1 MNPKTYEFTAEI
13 KKVPDLDGAYIEFPY
28 DVKEE
33 FGKGRVPVTAT
44 FDGLAYDGSLV
55 RMKTPC
61 HIIGLRKDIRAAIG
75 KQPGDTIQV
84 TIQER
89 DPKQPKTNAVVY
101 SGKAGKKS
109 DSKITQETAV
119 KPKTTSKKA
128 AVSKS
133 APANSEDTA
142 AVEAYLNAQ
151 PLERQA
157 ILRKV
162 QQVIHQ
168 AAPDALE
175 KISYG
180 MPTFWQEKNL
190 VHFANFE
197 NHLGFYPTPP
207 AIEHFAQELAGFKTS
222 KGAVQ
227 FPYAKEIPY
236 DLIEEITRWQ
246 VARQIKGE

>member
-89 DPKQPKTNAVVY
+89 DPKQPKTNAVY

-109 DSKITQETAV
+109 DSKTKQGTAA
-119 KPKTTSKKA
+119 KIKTTSKKA
-128 AVSKS
+128 AASKK
-133 APANSEDTA
+133 APVNSEDVA

-151 PLERQA
+151 PLERQT

-162 QQVIHQ
+162 QQVIRQ
-168 AAPDALE
+168 SSPRCT
-175 KISYG
+175 G
-180 MPTFWQEKNL
+180 KNQL
-190 VHFANFE
+190 RHADFLARKK
-197 NHLGFYPTPP
+197 LGAFR
-207 AIEHFAQELAGFKTS
+207 
-222 KGAVQ
+222 Q
-227 FPYAKEIPY
+227 F
-236 DLIEEITRWQ
+236 
-246 VARQIKGE
+246 